1 MGAKDSKPSCISYEE
16 AVKRVTDLELRRI
29 KDAFKRSAGTSG
41 SVLSK
46 SAFMQDVLGDGV
58 PSVVADWLYTA
69 CGGTAKGI
77 AFKELLCGLVLL
89 TKGTQDEK
97 IKFLWTLY
105 CNDSGTHILKQEFQK
120 AIQIETN
127 YQSNATNSN
136 HTATINCSNNNS
148 QSVAN
153 RNNTQMQWNRL
164 QVSLFGQNERVTFE
178 QFKSWIQMHRGA
190 TALSKWL
197 LQDACVNLSSEL
209 ETPTFYQS
217 LAGVTHLEEQDIG
230 DLEKVFWLLKGAA
243 ITGQLDL
250 ESLGPLVSPPV
261 PLAALGGVFLAFDEN
276 HDGHID
282 FKELC
287 CGVSAACRGP
297 SVERSKFC
305 FKVFDIDRDGVL
317 SFVEVRQMIDILLSV
332 AREANAAGYRN
343 LTHEKVLLELYR
355 KAMESSGS
363 SERVSE
369 VAGVSDVPEFKFTQ
383 EDFLIWSIES
393 RSNLVQP
400 FLDLLFE
407 VCHIVLGL
415 RPQCRHLEGD
425 IVRGWL
431 AREVRRGYKV
441 GQFWYLISSDW
452 WQHWSQYTQ
461 QLTPSSSSC
470 IHCKTTG
477 AGYASNR
484 TGSAGFGAAGGAPI
498 GNGIAGVG
506 GAGNVD
512 EAMICDE
519 SFTSNS
525 TESMGDL
532 LGAGDS
538 SSLGSGSSGIS
549 YGRHPGSAPGT
560 IDNGS
565 LIAPH
570 IYKQIPT
577 LTGEGGRLKRDLTL
591 VQHRDFELVPDSLWK
606 ALAQWYGGPLP
617 LPRQVIQPHSNGEVE
632 LELYPLNLRILRHQ
646 SQTLQHQQSSQM
658 AGGSAWASMSGGYG
672 ALTTGSFPTTV
683 SSAVLHPPKKYLA
696 YTAAFSRL
704 ATVKQVA
711 EFLCQR
717 LKLKTEDIRVWH
729 LVPTPTGITEFPYL
743 LEEDHLTLSELSIS
757 DNDQILLEIR
767 NKDLTWPEELG
778 SLALTQGASG
788 TQGMDRRGTVSSIQ
802 SQHPPGATGLHN
814 LGNTCFMNAAL
825 QVLFN
830 TQPLTQYFINKMH
843 LYELNT
849 TNKLG
854 TKGQLVLRYAELLR
868 DVWTAS
874 TRSIAPLKL
883 RFCVTKHAP
892 QFSGGGQ
899 HDSQE
904 LLDWLLDSLHEDLN
918 RVMEKPYSELKDSDG
933 RSDVIVATEAWS
945 QHHARNQSIIVDLFY
960 GQLKSKVTCQ
970 GCGRDSVRFDPF
982 SLLSLPLPVEN
993 YTYCEVLV
1001 MLLDGSVPVKY
1012 GLRLNS
1018 EMRYWDLKKQLSDLC
1033 GLDPE
1038 QMLVSEL
1045 SNSQIRFILPNEHRI
1060 KPSSACELYV
1070 YELPKV
1076 DSSVLRSRA
1085 GSELGI
1091 NIEKGL
1097 KDIQRNQA
1105 LLLPSLDPHQLTTSS
1120 IATTISSAS
1129 SSASSSSSTA
1139 AMADDTV
1146 AITGRTKPPIAE
1158 SRLVVVDGSAGA
1170 ASTAITNGILSGT
1183 GGTGGGGVGGGS
1195 GESNGTTLANR
1206 RTSATSKHI
1215 PEISASPDSTFIYGG
1230 GQYSEITMAYG
1241 GANNYQQKPSAI
1253 QQPTKEA
1260 NRSKTISTTNLLNN
1274 GDNNGWDSNNRVLVG
1289 PGGSY
1294 DGGANHQHHYHHPG
1308 YECSDCDNIYMSEDT
1323 DFQHSDTI
1331 SLGAMSKRLPP
1342 VPYGVGGGA
1351 AQKANY
1357 LIAVHRKLSRQDTY
1371 FLSHHKS
1378 KPGLFGVPLL
1388 IPCYDGVTNKELYC
1402 SVWLQVARLLSPLP
1416 PTPPDQ
1422 SNHATDCDDSLGYDF
1437 PFTLRA
1443 VASGGRVCALCP
1455 WSRFC
1460 RGCEIPCND
1469 GPLLQGL
1476 ICSVPASSSNV
1487 STPNLSS
1494 REQTPTFRRKV
1505 YATNS
1510 SSGSSSLE
1518 GAATTNQQ
1526 PPPPPTSNGTAG
1538 GSSSSPMSSL
1548 QGSINTRSIQIAI
1561 DWDPTALHLRY
1572 QSTRERL
1579 WTEHESVAICRK
1591 QQTEPVDLDH
1601 CLRAFTSEEKL
1612 EQWYHCSHCKQKKP
1626 ATKKLQIWKLPP
1638 ILIVHLKRF
1647 NYVNGKWVKSQKVVN
1662 FPYEDFD
1669 PTPYLA
1675 SVPQET
1681 ILRHRDLLDGTRGD
1695 GRNRD
1700 CQEEF
1705 VEFDREMSMID
1716 EASDEVSL
1724 SSLHVNG
1731 LNDGMVN
1738 GETESD
1744 ESRNSISLPAIAGMT
1759 HVVAPSASGQLKDG
1773 GVDVGDSGQTTPRPK
1788 PQPSLVHSSDST
1800 RRQRLVSTSL
1810 TKTPII
1816 DGDLTDYHKHHLK
1829 PDCDPFELKYQ
1840 LYAAVCHSGMLNG
1853 GHYISYAANPN
1864 GSWYCYND
1872 SSCREIPTRPKID
1885 PSTAY
1890 LLFYERRDLDYGPY
1904 LPKVDDRQLPSESL
1918 LDADDS
1924 DSDLKK
1930 MCTLM

>member
-1 MGAKDSKPSCISYEE
+1 MGAKDSRPSCISYED
-16 AVKRVTDLELRRI
+16 AVKRVTDPELRRI

-41 SVLSK
+41 TVLSK
-46 SAFMQDVLGDGV
+46 SAFVQDVLGDGV
-58 PSVVADWLYTA
+58 PTVVADWLYAA
-69 CGGTAKGI
+69 CGGTPKGI
-77 AFKELLCGLVLL
+77 TFKELLCGLVLL
-89 TKGTQDEK
+89 TKGTQEEK
-97 IKFLWTLY
+97 IRFLWNLY
-105 CNDSGTHILKQEFQK
+105 CNESGTHILKQEFLK
-120 AIQIETN
+120 AIQIETA
-127 YQSNATNSN
+127 YQSNVLNTSTIGSSSISNSSSN
-136 HTATINCSNNNS
+136 PINNNNNQVIVS
-148 QSVAN
+148 KNNSLPKYTVA
-153 RNNTQMQWNRL
+153 
-164 QVSLFGQNERVTFE
+164 LFGLNDRVTFE
-178 QFKSWIQMHRGA
+178 QFKSWIQIYKGA
-190 TALSKWL
+190 TVLSKWL

-230 DLEKVFWLLKGAA
+230 DLEKVFWLLKGLAL
-243 ITGQLDL
+243 TGQLDL
-250 ESLGPLVSPPV
+250 ESLGPLISPPV
-261 PLAALGGVFLAFDEN
+261 PKAALGGVFLAFDEN

-297 SVERSKFC
+297 NVERSKFC

-317 SFVEVRQMIDILLSV
+317 NFGEVGKMVDILLFV
-332 AREANAAGYRN
+332 AKETNAACYKN
-343 LTHEKVLLELYR
+343 LTSKQMMGELYQR
-355 KAMESSGS
+355 ANELCMGS
-363 SERVSE
+363 SETVRECVTIP
-369 VAGVSDVPEFKFTQ
+369 DPLPEFRFTQ

-393 RSNLVQP
+393 NINLVQP

-415 RPQCRHLEGD
+415 RPQCKHLEGD
-425 IVRGWL
+425 IVKGWL

-452 WQHWSQYTQ
+452 WHHWSQYTQ
-461 QLTPSSSSC
+461 PSTNSSC
-470 IHCKTTG
+470 VHCKIASSYAISRNNAASAVTG
-477 AGYASNR
+477 
-484 TGSAGFGAAGGAPI
+484 
-498 GNGIAGVG
+498 
-506 GAGNVD
+506 VD

-532 LGAGDS
+532 LNTGDS

-549 YGRHPGSAPGT
+549 CGRHPGGPPGM
-560 IDNGS
+560 IDNQS
-565 LIAPH
+565 LIAP
-570 IYKQIPT
+570 ILYKQIPT

-606 ALAQWYGGPLP
+606 ALSQWYGGPLP
-617 LPRQVIQPHSNGEVE
+617 LPRQVIQPLSTGDVE

-646 SQTLQHQQSSQM
+646 IPSPQQQQNSN
-658 AGGSAWASMSGGYG
+658 SAWSNISGGYG
-672 ALTTGSFPTTV
+672 ALTSGSYSNT
-683 SSAVLHPPKKYLA
+683 SASNALQPPKKYLA

-717 LKLKTEDIRVWH
+717 LKLRVEDIRLWH
-729 LVPTPTGITEFPYL
+729 LAPTPNGVTEFPYL
-743 LEEDHLTLSELSIS
+743 LEEDNNTLQELSIS
-757 DNDQILLEIR
+757 DNDQLLLEIR

-778 SLALTQGASG
+778 SLTIAHSNSHNNLE
-788 TQGMDRRGTVSSIQ
+788 RRGTIASIQ

-830 TQPLTQYFINKMH
+830 TQPLTQYFIRQMH
-843 LYELNT
+843 MYELNMA
-849 TNKLG
+849 NKLG
-854 TKGQLVLRYAELLR
+854 TKGQLAMRYAELLR
-868 DVWTAS
+868 EVWTAS
-874 TRSIAPLKL
+874 QRSIAPLKL

-904 LLDWLLDSLHEDLN
+904 LLDWLLDALHEDLN

-933 RSDVIVATEAWS
+933 RADVVVAAEAWN

-960 GQLKSKVTCQ
+960 GQLKSKVTCT

-1001 MLLDGSVPVKY
+1001 TMLDGSVPVKY

-1018 EMRYWDLKKQLSDLC
+1018 EMKYWDLKKQLSDLC
-1033 GLDPE
+1033 ALDPE
-1038 QMLVSEL
+1038 LMLICEL
-1045 SNSQIRFILPNEHRI
+1045 SNSQIRCILVNEKKI
-1060 KPSSACELYV
+1060 EPSTACELYV
-1070 YELPKV
+1070 YELPKFDNMLV
-1076 DSSVLRSRA
+1076 RSRA
-1085 GSELGI
+1085 GSELAI

-1097 KDIQRNQA
+1097 KDIQRTPA
-1105 LLLPSLDPHQLTTSS
+1105 LLLPSIEPSQLTTTSLN
-1120 IATTISSAS
+1120 TTISSS
-1129 SSASSSSSTA
+1129 SNSSSTTV
-1139 AMADDTV
+1139 DDTV
-1146 AITGRTKPPIAE
+1146 AITGRRSGPGDNPTK
-1158 SRLVVVDGSAGA
+1158 VGTGSGGA
-1170 ASTAITNGILSGT
+1170 AANRKASGT
-1183 GGTGGGGVGGGS
+1183 A
-1195 GESNGTTLANR
+1195 TTN
-1206 RTSATSKHI
+1206 ATTTTASKNI
-1215 PEISASPDSTFIYGG
+1215 PEISASPDSTFIFSETTQYGASSYAMNT
-1230 GQYSEITMAYG
+1230 QYKD
-1241 GANNYQQKPSAI
+1241 Q
-1253 QQPTKEA
+1253 
-1260 NRSKTISTTNLLNN
+1260 NRKTVSTTNLLNN
-1274 GDNNGWDSNNRVLVG
+1274 VDNSWNASAVGHDEQDTPCNDCDIIYNGHGTMEGDSGPFPYADVG
-1289 PGGSY
+1289 HHHHL
-1294 DGGANHQHHYHHPG
+1294 HQHHHHHQQQQQHQHGDSFSLSAIKRPPSAGSGSASGMYH
-1308 YECSDCDNIYMSEDT
+1308 
-1323 DFQHSDTI
+1323 Q
-1331 SLGAMSKRLPP
+1331 
-1342 VPYGVGGGA
+1342 
-1351 AQKANY
+1351 QKGNY

-1378 KPGLFGVPLL
+1378 RPGLFGVPLL

-1443 VASGGRVCALCP
+1443 VASGGRICALCP

-1469 GPLLQGL
+1469 EPLLQGL
-1476 ICSVPASSSNV
+1476 TYSGRSSSNN

-1494 REQTPTFRRKV
+1494 REQTPTFRRKT
-1505 YATNS
+1505 Y
-1510 SSGSSSLE
+1510 GSSTTSSLD
-1518 GAATTNQQ
+1518 GMQ
-1526 PPPPPTSNGTAG
+1526 
-1538 GSSSSPMSSL
+1538 SSPTPSMR
-1548 QGSINTRSIQIAI
+1548 SINTNNIQIAI

-1638 ILIVHLKRF
+1638 VLIVHLKRF
-1647 NYVNGKWVKSQKVVN
+1647 NFVNNKWVKSQKVVN
-1662 FPYEDFD
+1662 FPYDEFD

-1681 ILRHRDLLDGTRGD
+1681 ILRHKELLEGGGTYD
-1695 GRNRD
+1695 GRNHD
-1700 CQEEF
+1700 CHDEI

-1716 EASDEVSL
+1716 EVSDEVSI
-1724 SSLHVNG
+1724 SSITGTIGHV
-1731 LNDGMVN
+1731 
-1738 GETESD
+1738 SD
-1744 ESRNSISLPAIAGMT
+1744 DEDERGQQVDINSITPAIIGT
-1759 HVVAPSASGQLKDG
+1759 QPVVTVRQDDDSPSKAKGRLSIKSKGQRK
-1773 GVDVGDSGQTTPRPK
+1773 
-1788 PQPSLVHSSDST
+1788 
-1800 RRQRLVSTSL
+1800 RLVSSSL
-1810 TKTPII
+1810 TKTPVI
-1816 DGDLTDYHKHHLK
+1816 DGQFTDFHKHHLK
-1829 PDCDPFELKYQ
+1829 PERDPFDLKYQ

-1890 LLFYERRDLDYGPY
+1890 LLFYERRDLDYDPY
-1904 LPKVDDRQLPSESL
+1904 LPKVDGRQIPPEHLAEFEESENE
-1918 LDADDS
+1918 
-1924 DSDLKK
+1924 LKK

>member
-16 AVKRVTDLELRRI
+16 AVKRVTDFELRRI

-41 SVLSK
+41 TVLSK
-46 SAFMQDVLGDGV
+46 SAFVQDVLGDGV
-58 PSVVADWLYTA
+58 PTVVADWLYSA

-89 TKGTQDEK
+89 TKGTPEEK
-97 IKFLWTLY
+97 IRFLWTLY
-105 CNDSGTHILKQEFQK
+105 CNDSGTHILKQDFQK
-120 AIQIETN
+120 AMQIETS
-127 YQSNATNSN
+127 YQSNILSATSTTSSGSFNFVNNS
-136 HTATINCSNNNS
+136 TINNNQSTLNKSNS
-148 QSVAN
+148 LPKYTVA
-153 RNNTQMQWNRL
+153 
-164 QVSLFGQNERVTFE
+164 LFGPNDRVTFD
-178 QFKSWIQMHRGA
+178 QFKSWIQIYKGA
-190 TALSKWL
+190 TVLSKWL

-230 DLEKVFWLLKGAA
+230 DLEKVFWLLKGL
-243 ITGQLDL
+243 TGQLDL
-250 ESLGPLVSPPV
+250 ESLGPLICPPV
-261 PLAALGGVFLAFDEN
+261 PKAALNGVFLAFDEN

-297 SVERSKFC
+297 NVERSKFC
-305 FKVFDIDRDGVL
+305 FKVFDIDRDGML
-317 SFVEVRQMIDILLSV
+317 NFVEINKMVDILLFV
-332 AREANAAGYRN
+332 AKETSSAYYRGF
-343 LTHEKVLLELYR
+343 TTRRVLEELYLR
-355 KAMESSGS
+355 AMDVNQNGNES
-363 SERVSE
+363 ETKME
-369 VAGVSDVPEFKFTQ
+369 VPDPIPEFRFSQ

-393 RSNLVQP
+393 SSNLVQP

-415 RPQCRHLEGD
+415 RPQCKHLEGD

-431 AREVRRGYKV
+431 SREVRRGYKV

-452 WQHWSQYTQ
+452 WQYWTQYTQ
-461 QLTPSSSSC
+461 PLVNSAC
-470 IHCKTTG
+470 VHCKI
-477 AGYASNR
+477 ASSYSINR
-484 TGSAGFGAAGGAPI
+484 KNATAAI
-498 GNGIAGVG
+498 VG
-506 GAGNVD
+506 VD

-532 LGAGDS
+532 LNTGDS

-549 YGRHPGSAPGT
+549 CGRQPGGSPGM
-560 IDNGS
+560 IDNSG
-565 LIAPH
+565 LIAPI

-606 ALAQWYGGPLP
+606 ALNQWYGGPLP
-617 LPRQVIQPHSNGEVE
+617 LPRQVIQPMNSGDVE
-632 LELYPLNLRILRHQ
+632 LELYPLNLRIYRHQ
-646 SQTLQHQQSSQM
+646 SPPSQQQQQSST
-658 AGGSAWASMSGGYG
+658 AWGSISGGYG
-672 ALTTGSFPTTV
+672 TLTTGSYPNV
-683 SSAVLHPPKKYLA
+683 SSVLQPPKKYLA

-711 EFLCQR
+711 DFLCER
-717 LKLKTEDIRVWH
+717 LNLRVEDIRLWH
-729 LVPTPTGITEFPYL
+729 LVPTANGAAEFPCL
-743 LEEDHLTLSELSIS
+743 LEEDSLNLQELTIA
-757 DNDQILLEIR
+757 DNDQLLLEIR

-778 SLALTQGASG
+778 SLTLAHSNSYTNL
-788 TQGMDRRGTVSSIQ
+788 DRRGTLASIQ

-843 LYELNT
+843 MYELNVN
-849 TNKLG
+849 NKLG
-854 TKGQLVLRYAELLR
+854 TKGQLAVRYAELLR
-868 DVWTAS
+868 EVWTAS
-874 TRSIAPLKL
+874 QRSIAPLKL

-918 RVMEKPYSELKDSDG
+918 RVMEKPYTELKDSDG
-933 RSDVIVATEAWS
+933 RSDVVVAAEAWS

-960 GQLKSKVTCQ
+960 GQLKSKVTCM
-970 GCGRDSVRFDPF
+970 GCNRDSVRFDPF

-993 YTYCEVLV
+993 YTYCEILV
-1001 MLLDGSVPVKY
+1001 TLLDGSVPCKY

-1018 EMRYWDLKKQLSDLC
+1018 DMKYWDLKKQLAEMC
-1033 GLDPE
+1033 ALDPE
-1038 QMLVSEL
+1038 QMLICEL
-1045 SNSQIRFILPNEHRI
+1045 SNSQIRYILPNDQKV
-1060 KPSSACELYV
+1060 KPSTACELYV
-1070 YELPKV
+1070 YELPKLGN
-1076 DSSVLRSRA
+1076 VLVRSRA
-1085 GSELGI
+1085 GSELAI

-1097 KDIQRNQA
+1097 KDIQRAPETN
-1105 LLLPSLDPHQLTTSS
+1105 QLTTSS
-1120 IATTISSAS
+1120 VHTTISS
-1129 SSASSSSSTA
+1129 SSSSSTTV
-1139 AMADDTV
+1139 DDTV
-1146 AITGRTKPPIAE
+1146 AITGGGLRLGSSGENPFKART
-1158 SRLVVVDGSAGA
+1158 SS
-1170 ASTAITNGILSGT
+1170 SGT
-1183 GGTGGGGVGGGS
+1183 AAGNVGASGNNHRRGS
-1195 GESNGTTLANR
+1195 TTTASKVSRCFGNTLPCMPPNMLCF
-1206 RTSATSKHI
+1206 KHI
-1215 PEISASPDSTFIYGG
+1215 PEISASPDSTFVFSDTAHFAGSTYTAST
-1230 GQYSEITMAYG
+1230 QY
-1241 GANNYQQKPSAI
+1241 
-1253 QQPTKEA
+1253 KE
-1260 NRSKTISTTNLLNN
+1260 RTCKTISTTNLLNN
-1274 GDNNGWDSNNRVLVG
+1274 VDNGWNTSAASGISGEADEQKTRCNDCDIIYNGHATEESESFPYVDSNTIHN
-1289 PGGSY
+1289 
-1294 DGGANHQHHYHHPG
+1294 QHHYQQH
-1308 YECSDCDNIYMSEDT
+1308 
-1323 DFQHSDTI
+1323 QHSQCDSFNLSAI
-1331 SLGAMSKRLPP
+1331 KRPP
-1342 VPYGVGGGA
+1342 SAGGTAAGGGGGVYNGLA
-1351 AQKANY
+1351 KNNY

-1378 KPGLFGVPLL
+1378 RPGLFGVPLL

-1443 VASGGRVCALCP
+1443 VASGGRTCALCP

-1469 GPLLQGL
+1469 ELLLQGL
-1476 ICSVPASSSNV
+1476 VHSGSSSSNN

-1494 REQTPTFRRKV
+1494 REQTPTFRRKT
-1505 YATNS
+1505 YGS
-1510 SSGSSSLE
+1510 STASSLE
-1518 GAATTNQQ
+1518 GNQ
-1526 PPPPPTSNGTAG
+1526 PSLT
-1538 GSSSSPMSSL
+1538 SSSRY
-1548 QGSINTRSIQIAI
+1548 INTSHIQIAI

-1579 WTEHESVAICRK
+1579 WTEHESVAICRR
-1591 QQTEPVDLDH
+1591 QRTEPVDLDH

-1647 NYVNGKWVKSQKVVN
+1647 NFVNNKWVKSQKVVN

-1681 ILRHRDLLDGTRGD
+1681 ILRHKELLDGVGGYD
-1695 GRNRD
+1695 GRNHD
-1700 CQEEF
+1700 CHDEI

-1716 EASDEVSL
+1716 EMSDEVSI
-1724 SSLHVNG
+1724 SSIKGTMNIQE
-1731 LNDGMVN
+1731 NEIDGYEEVDQTGDESHCKN
-1738 GETESD
+1738 EVENNTSIIPAIVGTQPVACARQDCVVSD
-1744 ESRNSISLPAIAGMT
+1744 ESPTKTRNNNRISGMFE
-1759 HVVAPSASGQLKDG
+1759 GK
-1773 GVDVGDSGQTTPRPK
+1773 RK
-1788 PQPSLVHSSDST
+1788 
-1800 RRQRLVSTSL
+1800 RLVSTSL
-1810 TKTPII
+1810 NKTPVVDGQFI
-1816 DGDLTDYHKHHLK
+1816 DFHNHHLK
-1829 PDCDPFELKYQ
+1829 SERDPFDMKYQ

-1872 SSCREIPTRPKID
+1872 SSCREIPVRPKID

-1890 LLFYERRDLDYGPY
+1890 LLFYERRDLDYEPY
-1904 LPKVDDRQLPSESL
+1904 LPKVNGKHIPSEHMAEFEESEN
-1918 LDADDS
+1918 
-1924 DSDLKK
+1924 DLKK
-1930 MCTLM
+1930 MCTIM

>member
-16 AVKRVTDLELRRI
+16 AVKRVTDPELRRI

-41 SVLSK
+41 TVLSK
-46 SAFMQDVLGDGV
+46 SAFVQDVLGDGV
-58 PSVVADWLYTA
+58 PSVVADWLYAA
-69 CGGTAKGI
+69 CGGTTKGI
-77 AFKELLCGLVLL
+77 TFKELLCGLVLL
-89 TKGTQDEK
+89 TRGTQEEK
-97 IKFLWTLY
+97 IRFLWNLY
-105 CNDSGTHILKQEFQK
+105 CNEPGTHIIKQDFLK
-120 AIQIETN
+120 AIQIETT
-127 YQSNATNSN
+127 YQSNVLNTTTTSNSSICN
-136 HTATINCSNNNS
+136 SSNSTIVSNNN
-148 QSVAN
+148 
-153 RNNTQMQWNRL
+153 NN
-164 QVSLFGQNERVTFE
+164 QVSKTNSLPKYTVALFGLSDRVTFE
-178 QFKSWIQMHRGA
+178 QFKSWIQIYKGA
-190 TALSKWL
+190 TVLSKWL

-230 DLEKVFWLLKGAA
+230 DLEKVFWLLKGLAF
-243 ITGQLDL
+243 TGQLDL
-250 ESLGPLVSPPV
+250 ESLGPLISPPV
-261 PLAALGGVFLAFDEN
+261 PKAALGGVFLAFDEN

-297 SVERSKFC
+297 NVERSKFC

-317 SFVEVRQMIDILLSV
+317 NFGEVGKMVDILLFV
-332 AREANAAGYRN
+332 AKETNASCYKN
-343 LTHEKVLLELYR
+343 LTRKQIMEELYQR
-355 KAMESSGS
+355 TKELCMGS
-363 SERVSE
+363 NGTVRECP
-369 VAGVSDVPEFKFTQ
+369 AITDPFPEFKFTQ

-393 RSNLVQP
+393 TTNLVQP

-415 RPQCRHLEGD
+415 RPQCKHLEGD
-425 IVRGWL
+425 IVKGWL

-452 WQHWSQYTQ
+452 WHHWSQYIQ
-461 QLTPSSSSC
+461 PSANSSC
-470 IHCKTTG
+470 VHCKIASSYAINRNNAASSV
-477 AGYASNR
+477 AG
-484 TGSAGFGAAGGAPI
+484 
-498 GNGIAGVG
+498 
-506 GAGNVD
+506 VD
-512 EAMICDE
+512 EAIICDE

-532 LGAGDS
+532 LNTGDS

-549 YGRHPGSAPGT
+549 CGRHPGSPPGM
-560 IDNGS
+560 IDNQS
-565 LIAPH
+565 LIAP
-570 IYKQIPT
+570 ILYKQIPT

-606 ALAQWYGGPLP
+606 ALSQWYSGPLP
-617 LPRQVIQPHSNGEVE
+617 LPRQVIQPLNTGDVE

-646 SQTLQHQQSSQM
+646 IPPPQQQQNNN
-658 AGGSAWASMSGGYG
+658 SAWNNISGGYG
-672 ALTTGSFPTTV
+672 ALTSGSY
-683 SSAVLHPPKKYLA
+683 SSTSVTNALQPPKKYLA

-717 LKLKTEDIRVWH
+717 LKLRVEDIRLWH
-729 LVPTPTGITEFPYL
+729 LAPIPTGVTEFPYL
-743 LEEDHLTLSELSIS
+743 LEEDNNTLQELSIG
-757 DNDQILLEIR
+757 DNDQLLLEIR

-778 SLALTQGASG
+778 SLTIAHSNSHNNLE
-788 TQGMDRRGTVSSIQ
+788 RRGTIASIQ

-830 TQPLTQYFINKMH
+830 TQPLTQYFIRRMH
-843 LYELNT
+843 MFELNMA
-849 TNKLG
+849 NKLG
-854 TKGQLVLRYAELLR
+854 TKGQLAMRYAELLR
-868 DVWTAS
+868 EVWTAS
-874 TRSIAPLKL
+874 QRSIAPLKL

-904 LLDWLLDSLHEDLN
+904 LLDWLLDALHEDLN

-933 RSDVIVATEAWS
+933 RADVVVAAEAWN

-960 GQLKSKVTCQ
+960 GQLKSKVTCT

-1001 MLLDGSVPVKY
+1001 MMLDGSVPVKY

-1018 EMRYWDLKKQLSDLC
+1018 EMKYWDLKNQLSELC
-1033 GLDPE
+1033 ALDPE
-1038 QMLVSEL
+1038 LMLICEL
-1045 SNSQIRFILPNEHRI
+1045 SNSQIRCILANEKKI
-1060 KPSSACELYV
+1060 EPSTACELYV
-1070 YELPKV
+1070 YELPKFDNILV
-1076 DSSVLRSRA
+1076 RSRA
-1085 GSELGI
+1085 GSELAI

-1097 KDIQRNQA
+1097 KDIQRTPEPN
-1105 LLLPSLDPHQLTTSS
+1105 HLTTTSVN
-1120 IATTISSAS
+1120 TTISSS
-1129 SSASSSSSTA
+1129 SNSSSTTV
-1139 AMADDTV
+1139 DDTV
-1146 AITGRTKPPIAE
+1146 AITGRRSGPDNPAK
-1158 SRLVVVDGSAGA
+1158 LGVGSGGTAIIGSNNRKA
-1170 ASTAITNGILSGT
+1170 SASTAAASKVSRCFGN
-1183 GGTGGGGVGGGS
+1183 
-1195 GESNGTTLANR
+1195 TLCMPPNMLCF
-1206 RTSATSKHI
+1206 KHI
-1215 PEISASPDSTFIYGG
+1215 PEISASPDSTFIFSETT
-1230 GQYSEITMAYG
+1230 QYTQYKDQS
-1241 GANNYQQKPSAI
+1241 
-1253 QQPTKEA
+1253 
-1260 NRSKTISTTNLLNN
+1260 RKTVSTTNLLNN
-1274 GDNNGWDSNNRVLVG
+1274 VDSSWNASATGHDEQEMPCN
-1289 PGGSY
+1289 
-1294 DGGANHQHHYHHPG
+1294 
-1308 YECSDCDNIYMSEDT
+1308 DCDIIYNGHGTMNSYADVNT
-1323 DFQHSDTI
+1323 YLQQHPHKSQQHQSGDSYI
-1331 SLGAMSKRLPP
+1331 LSAIKRPP
-1342 VPYGVGGGA
+1342 SAGSGNVSGMYHQ
-1351 AQKANY
+1351 QKGNY

-1378 KPGLFGVPLL
+1378 RPGLFGVPLL
-1388 IPCYDGVTNKELYC
+1388 IPCYEGVTNKELYC

-1437 PFTLRA
+1437 PFILRA
-1443 VASGGRVCALCP
+1443 VASGGRICALCP

-1469 GPLLQGL
+1469 EPLLQGL
-1476 ICSVPASSSNV
+1476 TSSGRYSSNN

-1494 REQTPTFRRKV
+1494 REQTPTFRRKT
-1505 YATNS
+1505 YGNS
-1510 SSGSSSLE
+1510 TTSSLD
-1518 GAATTNQQ
+1518 GVQ
-1526 PPPPPTSNGTAG
+1526 
-1538 GSSSSPMSSL
+1538 SSPTPSL
-1548 QGSINTRSIQIAI
+1548 RSINTNNIQIAI

-1638 ILIVHLKRF
+1638 VLIVHLKRF
-1647 NYVNGKWVKSQKVVN
+1647 NFVNNKWVKSQKVVN
-1662 FPYEDFD
+1662 FPYDDFD

-1681 ILRHRDLLDGTRGD
+1681 ILRHKELLDGGGTYD
-1695 GRNRD
+1695 VRNHD
-1700 CQEEF
+1700 CHEEI

-1716 EASDEVSL
+1716 EVSDEVSI
-1724 SSLHVNG
+1724 SSITGEVREDSDGEDVKDMQDDING
-1731 LNDGMVN
+1731 ITPAVIGSQPVTITRQDG
-1738 GETESD
+1738 
-1744 ESRNSISLPAIAGMT
+1744 
-1759 HVVAPSASGQLKDG
+1759 ASGDG
-1773 GVDVGDSGQTTPRPK
+1773 SPNKGRGRLSIKSKGQRK
-1788 PQPSLVHSSDST
+1788 
-1800 RRQRLVSTSL
+1800 RLVSSSL
-1810 TKTPII
+1810 TKTPVI
-1816 DGDLTDYHKHHLK
+1816 DGQFTDFHKHHLK
-1829 PDCDPFELKYQ
+1829 PERDRLDLKYQ

-1872 SSCREIPTRPKID
+1872 SSCREIPSRPKID

-1890 LLFYERRDLDYGPY
+1890 LLFYERRDLDYDPY
-1904 LPKVDDRQLPSESL
+1904 LPKVDGKQIPPEHLADFDESENE
-1918 LDADDS
+1918 
-1924 DSDLKK
+1924 LKK
-1930 MCTLM
+1930 MCTIM

>member
-1 MGAKDSKPSCISYEE
+1 MGAKDSKPCCISYED
-16 AVKRVTDLELRRI
+16 AVKRVTDFELRRI

-41 SVLSK
+41 TALSK
-46 SAFMQDVLGDGV
+46 SAFVQDVLGDGV
-58 PSVVADWLYTA
+58 PTVVADWLYAA
-69 CGGTAKGI
+69 CGGTPKGI

-97 IKFLWTLY
+97 IRFLWTLY
-105 CNDSGTHILKQEFQK
+105 CNESGTHILKQDFQK
-120 AIQIETN
+120 AIQIETT
-127 YQSNATNSN
+127 YQNAPANTTTGTTNKSNSLPG
-136 HTATINCSNNNS
+136 TAKYT
-148 QSVAN
+148 VA
-153 RNNTQMQWNRL
+153 
-164 QVSLFGQNERVTFE
+164 LFGPNDRVTFE
-178 QFKSWIQMHRGA
+178 QFKSWIQIYKGA
-190 TALSKWL
+190 TVLSKWL

-230 DLEKVFWLLKGAA
+230 VLEKVFWLLKGLAL
-243 ITGQLDL
+243 TGQLDL
-250 ESLGPLVSPPV
+250 ESLGPLISPPV
-261 PLAALGGVFLAFDEN
+261 PKAALGGVFLAFDEN

-297 SVERSKFC
+297 NVERSKFC

-317 SFVEVRQMIDILLSV
+317 NYGEVGKMVDILLFV
-332 AREANAAGYRN
+332 AKETNAACYKSVTSGQVM
-343 LTHEKVLLELYR
+343 EELYR
-355 KAMESSGS
+355 RALDGSGGDGAKLD
-363 SERVSE
+363 VP
-369 VAGVSDVPEFKFTQ
+369 DPVPEFKFTQ

-393 RSNLVQP
+393 SRNLVQP

-415 RPQCRHLEGD
+415 RPQCKHLEGD

-441 GQFWYLISSDW
+441 GQFWYLVSSDW
-452 WQHWSQYTQ
+452 WQHWQQYTQ
-461 QLTPSSSSC
+461 PSVTSSC
-470 IHCKTTG
+470 VHCKV
-477 AGYASNR
+477 ASSYANSRSN
-484 TGSAGFGAAGGAPI
+484 A
-498 GNGIAGVG
+498 VG
-506 GAGNVD
+506 GSGMPGVD
-512 EAMICDE
+512 EAVICDE

-532 LGAGDS
+532 LNTGGDS

-549 YGRHPGSAPGT
+549 CGRQPGGPPGV
-560 IDNGS
+560 IDNGN
-565 LIAPH
+565 LIAPVM
-570 IYKQIPT
+570 YKQIPT

-606 ALAQWYGGPLP
+606 ALSQWYDGPLP
-617 LPRQVIQPHSNGEVE
+617 LPRQVIQPLSSAEVE

-646 SQTLQHQQSSQM
+646 NPPAQQQQQQQSNSTW
-658 AGGSAWASMSGGYG
+658 GSISGGYG
-672 ALTTGSFPTTV
+672 ALTSAGQGYPTV
-683 SSAVLHPPKKYLA
+683 SSVLQPPKKYLA

-717 LKLKTEDIRVWH
+717 LKLRVEDIRLWH
-729 LVPTPTGITEFPYL
+729 LVPTPTGVTEFPYL
-743 LEEDHLTLSELSIS
+743 LEEDILTLQELSIS
-757 DNDQILLEIR
+757 DNDQLLLEIR

-778 SLALTQGASG
+778 SLTIAHSNSHTNLE
-788 TQGMDRRGTVSSIQ
+788 RRGTVSSIH

-830 TQPLTQYFINKMH
+830 TQPLAQYFAKRMH
-843 LYELNT
+843 LYELNVN
-849 TNKLG
+849 NKLG
-854 TKGQLVLRYAELLR
+854 TKGQLAMRYAELLR
-868 DVWTAS
+868 EVWTAS
-874 TRSIAPLKL
+874 QRSIAPLKL

-933 RSDVIVATEAWS
+933 RADVVVAAEAWS

-960 GQLKSKVTCQ
+960 GQLKSKVTCS

-1001 MLLDGSVPVKY
+1001 SLLDGSVPVKY

-1018 EMRYWDLKKQLSDLC
+1018 EQKYWDLKKALGEMC
-1033 GLDPE
+1033 GLEPE
-1038 QMLVSEL
+1038 LLLICEL
-1045 SNSQIRFILPNEHRI
+1045 SNSQIRCILPNEQKI
-1060 KPSSACELYV
+1060 KPSTACSPLYV
-1070 YELPKV
+1070 YELPKF
-1076 DSSVLRSRA
+1076 DNVLARSRA
-1085 GSELGI
+1085 GSELAI

-1097 KDIQRNQA
+1097 KDIQRTPEPN
-1105 LLLPSLDPHQLTTSS
+1105 QLTTCSA
-1120 IATTISSAS
+1120 ITTISSSS
-1129 SSASSSSSTA
+1129 SSASTA
-1139 AMADDTV
+1139 TVDDPTV
-1146 AITGRTKPPIAE
+1146 AMTGRQQAKT
-1158 SRLVVVDGSAGA
+1158 
-1170 ASTAITNGILSGT
+1170 
-1183 GGTGGGGVGGGS
+1183 VGQA
-1195 GESNGTTLANR
+1195 NNR
-1206 RTSATSKHI
+1206 RTSATATATTASKVSRCFGNTLCMPPNMLCFKETLQNI
-1215 PEISASPDSTFIYGG
+1215 PEISASPDSTFIFSESAAT
-1230 GQYSEITMAYG
+1230 QYAGLAPER
-1241 GANNYQQKPSAI
+1241 NRK
-1253 QQPTKEA
+1253 QPTVPTA
-1260 NRSKTISTTNLLNN
+1260 TSTNQQLLNN
-1274 GDNNGWDSNNRVLVG
+1274 NNNNVAVVENGGWNVDEQDAAS
-1289 PGGSY
+1289 
-1294 DGGANHQHHYHHPG
+1294 
-1308 YECSDCDNIYMSEDT
+1308 CSDCDIMYNGHGTGPGDSGSFNHHLHHNHRDSFNQSAI
-1323 DFQHSDTI
+1323 
-1331 SLGAMSKRLPP
+1331 KRPP
-1342 VPYGVGGGA
+1342 SAGSGGGIYPPTS
-1351 AQKANY
+1351 KSPANY

-1378 KPGLFGVPLL
+1378 RPGLFGVPLL

-1443 VASGGRVCALCP
+1443 VASGGRICALCP

-1469 GPLLQGL
+1469 EPLLQGL
-1476 ICSVPASSSNV
+1476 IYSGHSSSNN

-1494 REQTPTFRRKV
+1494 REQTPTFRRKT
-1505 YATNS
+1505 Y
-1510 SSGSSSLE
+1510 GSSTTSSLD
-1518 GAATTNQQ
+1518 GVVPAPQLQQ
-1526 PPPPPTSNGTAG
+1526 Q
-1538 GSSSSPMSSL
+1538 SSPTPSL
-1548 QGSINTRSIQIAI
+1548 SRSINTTSIQIAI

-1579 WTEHESVAICRK
+1579 WTEHESVAICRR

-1612 EQWYHCSHCKQKKP
+1612 EQYYHCSHCKQKKP

-1647 NYVNGKWVKSQKVVN
+1647 NFVNNKWVKSQKVVN

-1681 ILRHRDLLDGTRGD
+1681 ILRHKELLEGG
-1695 GRNRD
+1695 GPHGLNHD
-1700 CQEEF
+1700 CHDEF
-1705 VEFDREMSMID
+1705 LEFDREMSMID
-1716 EASDEVSL
+1716 EVSDEVSI
-1724 SSLHVNG
+1724 SSITG
-1731 LNDGMVN
+1731 TIESGGN
-1738 GETESD
+1738 GEGEDGEEEDDDYED
-1744 ESRNSISLPAIAGMT
+1744 EGSSNGRTAELNSITPAIAGT
-1759 HVVAPSASGQLKDG
+1759 HPVAWARQE
-1773 GVDVGDSGQTTPRPK
+1773 VGDES
-1788 PQPSLVHSSDST
+1788 PSKAKSRMSAKT
-1800 RRQRLVSTSL
+1800 KAQRKRLVSSSL
-1810 TKTPII
+1810 TKTPVI
-1816 DGDLTDYHKHHLK
+1816 DGQFTDFHNHHLK
-1829 PDCDPFELKYQ
+1829 PERDAFDLKYQ

-1890 LLFYERRDLDYGPY
+1890 LLFYERRDLDYEPY
-1904 LPKVDDRQLPSESL
+1904 LPKVEGRQVPTEHLAEFEES
-1918 LDADDS
+1918 DNE
-1924 DSDLKK
+1924 LKK
-1930 MCTLM
+1930 LCTLM